1 MATKRIKRPRDPVA
15 LAKLIGDIATGQVED
30 RLEDERDARAVER
43 PTAGRGGNRLP
54 RSPVENAYS
63 VAWAFGCIIPE
74 RRAPDDEP
82 NAPGVVALPAAH
94 HVGQLPEQHVR
105 IGL

>member
-1 MATKRIKRPRDPVA
+1 MDRPLRKYAVYVVGAYGIAALWTTFSFWAMVA
-15 LAKLIGDIATGQVED
+15 HNPSAKSIGEAIGCPGV
-30 RLEDERDARAVER
+30 R
-43 PTAGRGGNRLP
+43 
-54 RSPVENAYS
+54 VENAYS